1 MIYAVKLTMKDS
13 DTGTSTTEKKLLISA
28 SNDSNAFDII
38 VKYCGTKL
46 VKVTYFR
53 MLGDPS
59 YNGDIALESYISNSS
74 NWT

>member
-38 VKYCGTKL
+38 CNL
-46 VKVTYFR
+46 FR
-53 MLGDPS
+53 IFCL
-59 YNGDIALESYISNSS
+59 LF
-74 NWT
+74 T